1 MWLAVWLCVCGG
13 GLLGDVYMYMFVRS
27 CGELLSG
34 ASGGAA
40 SAMSNC
46 MRWALLYC
54 MPWAMV

>member
-1 MWLAVWLCVCGG
+1 MFGGGVCCVWLAVLWAVLSWGV
-13 GLLGDVYMYMFVRS
+13 LGDGVVFVFVRS

-46 MRWALLYC
+46 MR
-54 MPWAMV
+54 